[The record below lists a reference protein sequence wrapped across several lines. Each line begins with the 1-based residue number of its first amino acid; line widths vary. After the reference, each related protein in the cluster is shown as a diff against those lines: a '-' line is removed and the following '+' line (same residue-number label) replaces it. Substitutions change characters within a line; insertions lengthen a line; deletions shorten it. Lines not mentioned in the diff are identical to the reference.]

1 MSLWAKTTVELE
13 LTFTGEPT
21 SDGMIAGIELGSVK
35 LFGEEVITL
44 LSDAILRALA
54 SNKPD
59 GDQFE

>member
-21 SDGMIAGIELGSVK
+21 ADGITGIELGSVK
-35 LFGEEVITL
+35 LFGEEIYHL
-44 LSDAILRALA
+44 LPQSIIEDLA

-59 GDQFE
+59 GDDFE